1 MKVFDDT
8 IVGISTSQSPGAI
21 SIIRVSG
28 ESFRNCQSSF

>member
-28 ESFRNCQSSF
+28 EKL